1 MKIKS
6 ILLVFI
12 VSIGLMG
19 CSIVEEGK
27 NSIDYAQKAT
37 DYVNEISAFANDAPA
52 LAEKAV
58 NDSEARKE
66 LETKLSE
73 IKQDIPAFNELTP
86 PDVAKDIHQQIVGY
100 NEKLNALIDT
110 AMTKI
115 EEGKV
120 DVEQFKNSEL
130 MQTVDQVRDLKDK
143 VQNRSIVK
151 APFVING
158 AFTIG
163 YNKRLHQR

>member
-12 VSIGLMG
+12 VTIGLMG

-66 LETKLSE
+66 LEAKLSE
-73 IKQDIPAFNELTP
+73 IKQDIPVFNELTP
-86 PDVAKDIHQQIVGY
+86 PDVAKDLHQQIVGY
-100 NEKLNALIDT
+100 NEKLNTLIDT

-120 DVEQFKNSEL
+120 NVEEFKNSEL

-143 VQNRSIVK
+143 VQNL
-151 APFVING
+151 G
-158 AFTIG
+158 
-163 YNKRLHQR
+163 Q

>member
-6 ILLVFI
+6 TLVVFI
-12 VSIGLMG
+12 VTIGLMG
-19 CSIVEEGK
+19 CSLVEQGK

-66 LETKLSE
+66 LEAKLSE

-86 PDVAKDIHQQIVGY
+86 PDAAKDLHQQIVGY
-100 NEKLNALIDT
+100 NEKLNTLIDT

-120 DVEQFKNSEL
+120 NVEEFKNSEL
-130 MQTVDQVRDLKDK
+130 MQTVDQVRGLKEK
-143 VQNRSIVK
+143 VQNL
-151 APFVING
+151 G
-158 AFTIG
+158 
-163 YNKRLHQR
+163 Q

>member
-6 ILLVFI
+6 ILLVCI

-19 CSIVEEGK
+19 CSLVEQGK
-27 NSIDYAQKAT
+27 NSIDYSQQAT
-37 DYVNEISAFANDAPA
+37 DYVNGISAFANDAPA

-86 PDVAKDIHQQIVGY
+86 PDVAKDLHQQIVGY
-100 NEKLNALIDT
+100 NEKLNTLIDT

-120 DVEQFKNSEL
+120 NVEEFKNSEL
-130 MQTVDQVRDLKDK
+130 MQTVDQVRELKDK
-143 VQNRSIVK
+143 VQNL
-151 APFVING
+151 G
-158 AFTIG
+158 
-163 YNKRLHQR
+163 Q

>member
-6 ILLVFI
+6 IVLVFI

-86 PDVAKDIHQQIVGY
+86 PDVAKDLHQQIVGY
-100 NEKLNALIDT
+100 NEKLNTLIDT
-110 AMTKI
+110 AKTKI

-120 DVEQFKNSEL
+120 DVEQFKSSEL

-143 VQNRSIVK
+143 VQNL
-151 APFVING
+151 G
-158 AFTIG
+158 
-163 YNKRLHQR
+163 Q

>member
-143 VQNRSIVK
+143 VQNV
-151 APFVING
+151 G
-158 AFTIG
+158 
-163 YNKRLHQR
+163 Q

>member
-1 MKIKS
+1 MKVKS

-12 VSIGLMG
+12 VTIGLMG
-19 CSIVEEGK
+19 CSLVEQGK

-66 LETKLSE
+66 LEAKLSE
-73 IKQDIPAFNELTP
+73 IKQDIPVFNELTP
-86 PDVAKDIHQQIVGY
+86 PDVAKDLHQQIVGY
-100 NEKLNALIDT
+100 NEKLNMLIDT

-120 DVEQFKNSEL
+120 NVEEFKNSEL

-143 VQNRSIVK
+143 VQNLGK
-151 APFVING
+151 
-158 AFTIG
+158 
-163 YNKRLHQR
+163 

>member
-6 ILLVFI
+6 ILLVCI

-19 CSIVEEGK
+19 CSLVEQGK

-37 DYVNEISAFANDAPA
+37 DYVNEISAFASDAPA

-66 LETKLSE
+66 LETKLNE

-86 PDVAKDIHQQIVGY
+86 PDVAKDLHQQIVGY
-100 NEKLNALIDT
+100 NEKLNTLIDT

-130 MQTVDQVRDLKDK
+130 MQTIDQVRELKDK
-143 VQNRSIVK
+143 VQNL
-151 APFVING
+151 G
-158 AFTIG
+158 
-163 YNKRLHQR
+163 Q

>member
-52 LAEKAV
+52 LRKRPLMIARLEK
-58 NDSEARKE
+58 N
-66 LETKLSE
+66 
-73 IKQDIPAFNELTP
+73 
-86 PDVAKDIHQQIVGY
+86 
-100 NEKLNALIDT
+100 
-110 AMTKI
+110 
-115 EEGKV
+115 
-120 DVEQFKNSEL
+120 
-130 MQTVDQVRDLKDK
+130 
-143 VQNRSIVK
+143 
-151 APFVING
+151 
-158 AFTIG
+158 
-163 YNKRLHQR
+163 

>member
-37 DYVNEISAFANDAPA
+37 DYVNEISAFANEAPA
-52 LAEKAV
+52 LAEKAI
-58 NDSEARKE
+58 NDGTARKE
-66 LETKLSE
+66 LETKLNE

-86 PDVAKDIHQQIVGY
+86 PDVAKDLHQQIVGY
-100 NEKLNALIDT
+100 NEKLNSLIDT
-110 AMTKI
+110 SMKKI
-115 EEGKV
+115 EEGKM

-130 MQTVDQVRDLKDK
+130 MQTIDQVRDLKDR
-143 VQNRSIVK
+143 VQNL
-151 APFVING
+151 G
-158 AFTIG
+158 
-163 YNKRLHQR
+163 Q

>member
-12 VSIGLMG
+12 VTIGLMG
-19 CSIVEEGK
+19 CSLVEQGK

-66 LETKLSE
+66 LEAKLSE
-73 IKQDIPAFNELTP
+73 IKQDIPVFNELTP
-86 PDVAKDIHQQIVGY
+86 PDVAKDLHQQIVGY
-100 NEKLNALIDT
+100 NEKLNTLIDT

-120 DVEQFKNSEL
+120 NLEEFKNSEL

-143 VQNRSIVK
+143 VQNL
-151 APFVING
+151 G
-158 AFTIG
+158 
-163 YNKRLHQR
+163 Q

>member
-6 ILLVFI
+6 IVLVFI

-66 LETKLSE
+66 LETKLSG

-86 PDVAKDIHQQIVGY
+86 PDVAKDLHQQIVGY
-100 NEKLNALIDT
+100 NEKLNTLIDT
-110 AMTKI
+110 AKTKI

-143 VQNRSIVK
+143 VQNL
-151 APFVING
+151 G
-158 AFTIG
+158 
-163 YNKRLHQR
+163 Q

>member
-1 MKIKS
+1 MKVKS
-6 ILLVFI
+6 ISLVFI
-12 VSIGLMG
+12 VTIGLMG
-19 CSIVEEGK
+19 CSLVEQGK

-66 LETKLSE
+66 LEAKLSE
-73 IKQDIPAFNELTP
+73 IKQDIPVFNELTP
-86 PDVAKDIHQQIVGY
+86 PDVAKDLHQQIVGY
-100 NEKLNALIDT
+100 NEKLNTLIDT

-120 DVEQFKNSEL
+120 NVEEFKNSEL

-143 VQNRSIVK
+143 VQNL
-151 APFVING
+151 G
-158 AFTIG
+158 
-163 YNKRLHQR
+163 Q

>member
-12 VSIGLMG
+12 VTIGLMG
-19 CSIVEEGK
+19 CSLVEQGK

-37 DYVNEISAFANDAPA
+37 DYVNEISAFVNDAPA

-66 LETKLSE
+66 LEAKLSE
-73 IKQDIPAFNELTP
+73 IKQDIPVFNELTP
-86 PDVAKDIHQQIVGY
+86 PDVAKDLHQQIVGY
-100 NEKLNALIDT
+100 NEKLNTLIDT

-120 DVEQFKNSEL
+120 NVEEFKNSEL

-143 VQNRSIVK
+143 VQNL
-151 APFVING
+151 G
-158 AFTIG
+158 
-163 YNKRLHQR
+163 Q

>member
-6 ILLVFI
+6 ILLVCI
-12 VSIGLMG
+12 LTIGLMG
-19 CSIVEEGK
+19 CSLVEQGK

-37 DYVNEISAFANDAPA
+37 DYVNEISVFANDAPA

-66 LETKLSE
+66 LETKLNE

-86 PDVAKDIHQQIVGY
+86 PDVAKDLHQQIVGY
-100 NEKLNALIDT
+100 NEKLNTLIDT

-143 VQNRSIVK
+143 IQNL
-151 APFVING
+151 G
-158 AFTIG
+158 
-163 YNKRLHQR
+163 Q

>member
-37 DYVNEISAFANDAPA
+37 DYVNEINAFANDAPA
-52 LAEKAV
+52 LAEKAI
-58 NDSEARKE
+58 NDSGARKE

-86 PDVAKDIHQQIVGY
+86 PDVAKDLHQQIVGY
-100 NEKLNALIDT
+100 NEKLNTLIDT

-143 VQNRSIVK
+143 VQNL
-151 APFVING
+151 G
-158 AFTIG
+158 
-163 YNKRLHQR
+163 Q

>member
-6 ILLVFI
+6 TLVVFI
-12 VSIGLMG
+12 VTIGLMG
-19 CSIVEEGK
+19 CSLVEQGK

-37 DYVNEISAFANDAPA
+37 DYINEISAFANDAPA

-66 LETKLSE
+66 LEAKLSE

-86 PDVAKDIHQQIVGY
+86 PDVAKDLHQQIVGY
-100 NEKLNALIDT
+100 NEKLNTLIDT

-120 DVEQFKNSEL
+120 NVEEFKNSEL

-143 VQNRSIVK
+143 VQNL
-151 APFVING
+151 G
-158 AFTIG
+158 
-163 YNKRLHQR
+163 Q

>member
-37 DYVNEISAFANDAPA
+37 DYVNEISAFANEAPA
-52 LAEKAV
+52 LAEKAI
-58 NDSEARKE
+58 NDGTARKE
-66 LETKLSE
+66 LETKLNE

-86 PDVAKDIHQQIVGY
+86 PDVAKDLHQQIVGY
-100 NEKLNALIDT
+100 NEKLNSLIDT
-110 AMTKI
+110 SMKKI
-115 EEGKV
+115 EEGKM

-130 MQTVDQVRDLKDK
+130 MQTIDQVRDLKEK
-143 VQNRSIVK
+143 VQNL
-151 APFVING
+151 G
-158 AFTIG
+158 
-163 YNKRLHQR
+163 Q

>member
-19 CSIVEEGK
+19 CSLVEQGK
-27 NSIDYAQKAT
+27 NSLDYAQKAT

-66 LETKLSE
+66 LETKLNE

-86 PDVAKDIHQQIVGY
+86 PDVAKDLHQQIVGY
-100 NEKLNALIDT
+100 NEKLNTLIDT
-110 AMTKI
+110 AMTKVG
-115 EEGKV
+115 EGKV

-130 MQTVDQVRDLKDK
+130 MQTIDQVRDLKEK
-143 VQNRSIVK
+143 VQNL
-151 APFVING
+151 G
-158 AFTIG
+158 
-163 YNKRLHQR
+163 Q

>member
-143 VQNRSIVK
+143 VQI
-151 APFVING
+151 
-158 AFTIG
+158 
-163 YNKRLHQR
+163 

>member
-19 CSIVEEGK
+19 CSLVEQGK
-27 NSIDYAQKAT
+27 NSLDYAQKAT

-66 LETKLSE
+66 LEKKLSE

-86 PDVAKDIHQQIVGY
+86 PDVAKDLHQQMVGY
-100 NEKLNALIDT
+100 NEKLNTLIDT
-110 AMTKI
+110 AMAKI

-130 MQTVDQVRDLKDK
+130 MQTIDQVRDLKDK
-143 VQNRSIVK
+143 VQNL
-151 APFVING
+151 G
-158 AFTIG
+158 
-163 YNKRLHQR
+163 Q

>member
-6 ILLVFI
+6 IVLVFI

-86 PDVAKDIHQQIVGY
+86 PDVAKDLHQQIVGY

-143 VQNRSIVK
+143 VQNL
-151 APFVING
+151 G
-158 AFTIG
+158 
-163 YNKRLHQR
+163 Q